1 MITAAMR
8 RTCFPTRLPGPSPS
22 APSWPVLTR
31 PSIATRSR
39 QECGTE
45 TAGWDAGYDER
56 RHCRDFVNKRAGE
69 AAPGSLHVSENG
81 SRPVAQTVREHPEIL
96 DADATGTG
104 PYDTAAAR
112 ARLAS
117 VERTA
122 ATTASVACR
131 SKHGKARERITLGLR
146 RDNPERRA
154 CHLRRNGNAPC
165 GRREARLRV
174 IRITHSP
181 TRADTRARFEPR
193 AKSPAPDLHVTQ
205 QLRPSVP
212 HHHLG

>member
-1 MITAAMR
+1 MITGAKAIPFR
-8 RTCFPTRLPGPSPS
+8 FVLAGRDPAIHRHSLEAGVRNRHGRLGR
-22 APSWPVLTR
+22 WTR
-31 PSIATRSR
+31 PAAAV
-39 QECGTE
+39 G
-45 TAGWDAGYDER
+45 ALA
-56 RHCRDFVNKRAGE
+56 NKRAGE

-154 CHLRRNGNAPC
+154 CHLRRIGNAPC
-165 GRREARLRV
+165 DRREARLRV

>member
-1 MITAAMR
+1 MITGAKAIPFR
-8 RTCFPTRLPGPSPS
+8 FVLAGLTPAIHRHSLEAGVRDRDGRLGR
-22 APSWPVLTR
+22 WTR
-31 PSIATRSR
+31 PAAAV
-39 QECGTE
+39 G
-45 TAGWDAGYDER
+45 ALA
-56 RHCRDFVNKRAGE
+56 NKRAGE

-96 DADATGTG
+96 NADATGTG